1 MSGDLETATKIAT
14 LMEGYWGMGT
24 TVASHGVT
32 HEVGIGG
39 GGRPGKGDD
48 KEKKD
53 LLESSLGS
61 RIENNLGL
69 IMERVEALLA
79 ENRRAVLSVAHA
91 LETHKTVTGDDIH
104 AIIEGRP
111 GSLIDGTPYG
121 TAEFTR
127 LAEEYHAQV
136 VAAHKGHAQV
146 SLALPVFNGHR
157 VGLHPVA
164 DDDVP
169 ADPAQELTEAEL
181 AGRLWRRPE
190 AGGGPETNGDGDSP
204 PD

>member
-1 MSGDLETATKIAT
+1 
-14 LMEGYWGMGT
+14 
-24 TVASHGVT
+24 
-32 HEVGIGG
+32 
-39 GGRPGKGDD
+39 
-48 KEKKD
+48 
-53 LLESSLGS
+53 
-61 RIENNLGL
+61 
-69 IMERVEALLA
+69 MERVEALLA
-79 ENRRAVLSVAHA
+79 GNRRAVLSVAHA

-111 GSLIDGTPYG
+111 GALIDGTPYG

-190 AGGGPETNGDGDSP
+190 AGGGPETNGDGDSS